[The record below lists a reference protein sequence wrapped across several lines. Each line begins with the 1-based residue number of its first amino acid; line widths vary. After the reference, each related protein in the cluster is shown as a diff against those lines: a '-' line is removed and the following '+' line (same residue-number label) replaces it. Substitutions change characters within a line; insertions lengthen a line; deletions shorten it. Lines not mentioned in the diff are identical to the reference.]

1 VPSAGRDKLVASSGL
16 EPLSVRLE
24 CAGPHSLGEA
34 ELERVMGVEPIKTT
48 LATLNLEASPG
59 ISPGYEVLQTPAWML
74 CHDAESVL
82 WGD

>member
-1 VPSAGRDKLVASSGL
+1 MLPQLPPSSKLGRLL
-16 EPLSVRLE
+16 L
-24 CAGPHSLGEA
+24 
-34 ELERVMGVEPIKTT
+34 TY
-48 LATLNLEASPG
+48 TLNSEASPG